1 MKNKAVFTTS
11 DIQIFKGMSDDL
23 ESTGKLEKAIEQGY
37 EVFVITTR
45 TIFKPEIDD
54 WWRNQVSKVYTGYT
68 GQGATDSGMI
78 ETYKRFY
85 RDQNIDPD
93 TMILR
98 QITCETEQQSKYSNY
113 SREIRHM
120 DYADRLQVYGFKTGR
135 DF

>member
-1 MKNKAVFTTS
+1 MNKAVFTTS
-11 DIQIFKGMSDDL
+11 DIQRFKGMSDTL

-45 TIFKPEIDD
+45 TVFKPEIDD

-85 RDQNIDPD
+85 RDQNINPD
-93 TMILR
+93 NMILGR
-98 QITCETEQQSKYSNY
+98 IGCHTKEDSEYFDKFPPEDRWTTFENKLKY
-113 SREIRHM
+113 
-120 DYADRLQVYGFKTGR
+120 YGFKTGR